1 MRAEDLY
8 AFTRRQPFVPFR
20 IHSTD
25 ARSYEV
31 WHPDQVIPMR
41 SRVIVGVGRGFG
53 AGRREGARDGAVSK
67 KRVFE
72 GPRIHAE
79 GNGLDTSGRRHRH
92 LR

>member
-25 ARSYEV
+25 ARSYDV

-41 SRVIVGVGRGFG
+41 SRVIVGVGG
-53 AGRREGARDGAVSK
+53 EESPPDAVEHLSL
-67 KRVFE
+67 
-72 GPRIHAE
+72 IHVVRLE
-79 GNGLDTSGRRHRH
+79 EIDVDLRHNTDRK
-92 LR
+92 

>member
-25 ARSYEV
+25 ARTYEV

-41 SRVIVGVGRGFG
+41 SQVIVGVGGEESLPDAVEHLSLIHVVRLEEIDADRRQT
-53 AGRREGARDGAVSK
+53 AGQ
-67 KRVFE
+67 
-72 GPRIHAE
+72 
-79 GNGLDTSGRRHRH
+79 N
-92 LR
+92 

>member
-25 ARSYEV
+25 SRSYEV

-41 SRVIVGVGRGFG
+41 SRVIVGVGG
-53 AGRREGARDGAVSK
+53 EGAPPDAVEHLSL
-67 KRVFE
+67 
-72 GPRIHAE
+72 IHVVRLEEIDADRRQNAE
-79 GNGLDTSGRRHRH
+79 RK
-92 LR
+92 

>member
-25 ARSYEV
+25 ARTYEV

-41 SRVIVGVGRGFG
+41 SRVIVGVGGEGSPPVAVEHLSLIHVVRLEEIDAERRQN
-53 AGRREGARDGAVSK
+53 AGQ
-67 KRVFE
+67 
-72 GPRIHAE
+72 
-79 GNGLDTSGRRHRH
+79 N
-92 LR
+92 

>member
-25 ARSYEV
+25 ARTYEV

-41 SRVIVGVGRGFG
+41 SRVIVGVGGEGSPPDAVEHLSLIHVVRLEEIDADLRQT
-53 AGRREGARDGAVSK
+53 AGQ
-67 KRVFE
+67 
-72 GPRIHAE
+72 
-79 GNGLDTSGRRHRH
+79 N
-92 LR
+92 

>member
-25 ARSYEV
+25 ARTYEV

-41 SRVIVGVGRGFG
+41 SRVIVCVGVGGEGSPPDAVEHLSLIHVVRLEEIDADRRQT
-53 AGRREGARDGAVSK
+53 AGQ
-67 KRVFE
+67 
-72 GPRIHAE
+72 
-79 GNGLDTSGRRHRH
+79 N
-92 LR
+92 